1 MNCTQK
7 QQLVSF
13 PKVRIWKSWFRYF
26 NNHKE
31 FRNEGTV
38 HLFSLMALFSYANFR
53 SNERVINGE
62 RYMEAPGQWIC
73 KLGSLPRILRVHS
86 KRQAL
91 EQLDY
96 YEKYGFLT
104 YEWLDEE
111 NEIIRFSITN
121 WKEHCT
127 SLQYNYY
134 SYKGSG
140 FFFFPLPVGRMLLDC
155 DMSTFLRY
163 FPAAETLYEIFV
175 AIGVG
180 FILLNL
186 VWQLFRNFGLGL
198 GLSAEDPVKLAIK
211 SILFIFLALFADQI
225 MVLVLGIVG
234 TPYDWVVDT
243 ALPPIEFASFAS
255 VVTVLVGSLV
265 SGSVSLIV
273 LILVLIVAWNYIKL
287 LFEAAERY
295 ILVGV
300 LIYTAPVA
308 FATGASENTSNVFS
322 AWCRMLGGQLFLLIM
337 NAWCLR
343 LFTSMV
349 GSFLA
354 NPLSV

>member
-1 MNCTQK
+1 MGILDSIVEWIATQVMN
-7 QQLVSF
+7 
-13 PKVRIWKSWFRYF
+13 
-26 NNHKE
+26 
-31 FRNEGTV
+31 
-38 HLFSLMALFSYANFR
+38 
-53 SNERVINGE
+53 
-62 RYMEAPGQWIC
+62 
-73 KLGSLPRILRVHS
+73 
-86 KRQAL
+86 
-91 EQLDY
+91 
-96 YEKYGFLT
+96 
-104 YEWLDEE
+104 
-111 NEIIRFSITN
+111 
-121 WKEHCT
+121 
-127 SLQYNYY
+127 
-134 SYKGSG
+134 
-140 FFFFPLPVGRMLLDC
+140 LLDLITGSVLGALGC

-163 FPAAETLYEIFV
+163 FPAAETLYEVFV

-211 SILFIFLALFADQI
+211 SVLFIFLALFADQIMVFRNFGLGLGLSAEDPVKLAIKSILFIFLALFADQI
-225 MVLVLGIVG
+225 MELILGIVG

-255 VVTVLVGSLV
+255 VVTVLAGCLV
-265 SGSVSLIV
+265 SGSVNLIV
-273 LILVLIVAWNYIKL
+273 LILVIIIAWNYIKL

-354 NPLSV
+354 NPLSY